1 MRSFGFNS
9 VVKRYNYC
17 LSRMMTLFPT
27 KYDEV
32 LAKVDLIQPIKYA
45 STRNYKN
52 GNVTKLSPYIS
63 RGVISTRFI
72 YEKLVDSG
80 INLKKCEKFIQELAW
95 RDFWQQIW
103 VNKGS
108 LINKDLKRPQEY
120 VNDFKISKSLVEAK
134 TGINSVDEEIS
145 NLYENGYMHN
155 HMRMYVASIATNIAK
170 SHWRVPARWMYYHLL
185 DGDWASNALSW
196 QWVAGSNSNKKY
208 YANQDNIN
216 KYFNSNQKNTFLD
229 NSYEFISSMNIPNE
243 VQEKF
248 ELELNSNLQNNKEIS
263 INNSLP
269 TLIYN
274 YYNIDPSWRKNEK
287 VNRVLIFEPK
297 VFNQY
302 PVSQKCIDFSLNLSK
317 NISDIQIF
325 YGNFEEFCSKYNVS
339 NLIFKEHPLNKHY
352 SGLEDQR
359 DWLFKIE
366 GEYLSFFKYWNKI
379 RKKLI

>member
-1 MRSFGFNS
+1 MQ
-9 VVKRYNYC
+9 
-17 LSRMMTLFPT
+17 LFTT
-27 KYDEV
+27 KYDEI
-32 LAKVDLIQPIKYA
+32 LKKVDSINPVKYA
-45 STRNYKN
+45 VTRNFKN
-52 GNVTKLSPYIS
+52 GHVTKLSPYIS

-72 YEKLVDSG
+72 YEKLVEKG
-80 INLKKCEKFIQELAW
+80 FNLKKCEKFIQELAW

-103 VNKGS
+103 VAKGS
-108 LINKDLKRPQEY
+108 LINEDLKRPQEN
-120 VNDFKISKSLVEAK
+120 VNDYKISESLVQAK
-134 TGINSVDEEIS
+134 TGINSVDDEIN

-170 SHWRVPARWMYYHLL
+170 SHWKNPAKWMYYHLL

-216 KYFNSNQKNTFLD
+216 KYFESNQKNTFLD
-229 NSYEFISSMNIPNE
+229 NSYEFISSMNIPDE
-243 VQEKF
+243 VSGKIDLKLTSDF
-248 ELELNSNLQNNKEIS
+248 QNNDEI
-263 INNSLP
+263 ILDNSLP

-274 YYNIDPSWRKNEK
+274 YYNIDPNWRKNEK

-297 VFNQY
+297 IFLEY
-302 PVSQKCIDFSLNLSK
+302 PISQKCLDFSINLSQ
-317 NISDIQIF
+317 NINDIQIF
-325 YGNFEEFCSKYNVS
+325 FGDIDLLKSKYGVS
-339 NLIFKEHPLNKHY
+339 KFIFKEHPLNSHY
-352 SGLEDQR
+352 KGEEDER

>member
-1 MRSFGFNS
+1 
-9 VVKRYNYC
+9 
-17 LSRMMTLFPT
+17 
-27 KYDEV
+27 
-32 LAKVDLIQPIKYA
+32 
-45 STRNYKN
+45 
-52 GNVTKLSPYIS
+52 
-63 RGVISTRFI
+63 
-72 YEKLVDSG
+72 
-80 INLKKCEKFIQELAW
+80 
-95 RDFWQQIW
+95 
-103 VNKGS
+103 
-108 LINKDLKRPQEY
+108 
-120 VNDFKISKSLVEAK
+120 
-134 TGINSVDEEIS
+134 
-145 NLYENGYMHN
+145 
-155 HMRMYVASIATNIAK
+155 MRMYIASIATNIAK
-170 SHWRVPARWMYYHLL
+170 SHWKIPARWMYYHLL

-243 VQEKF
+243 VEEKYD
-248 ELELNSNLQNNKEIS
+248 LKLNTYLQNNKEIR
-263 INNSLP
+263 IDNSLP

-274 YYNIDPSWRKNEK
+274 YYNIDPNWRKNEK
-287 VNRVLIFEPK
+287 ANRVLIFEPK
-297 VFNQY
+297 VFSEY

-317 NISDIQIF
+317 NINDIQIL

-352 SGLEDQR
+352 LGLEDQR